1 LKFPL
6 NPPFPK
12 GETPIPLPF
21 VSDPERS
28 LTRRVKGGG
37 EGLFLFQKAKFILK
51 FKHVGIQC
59 KKFKNPNK
67 FYVTDRSNTNHENL
81 KIDPLPLG
89 DCVVMREMPCLS
101 F

>member
-21 VSDPERS
+21 
-28 LTRRVKGGG
+28 VKGGG

-81 KIDPLPLG
+81 KIDPLPRQGGG
-89 DCVVMREMPCLS
+89 DNLELFS
-101 F
+101 T